1 MEDSK
6 EIIDFLF
13 LYMQMRNCHRW
24 GFIGYKSFK
33 SLITYITGIKQV
45 DVLRNIFEK
54 MVKENYFI
62 KRKINSKTDYKFV
75 FNAST

>member
-24 GFIGYKSFK
+24 GWVGYKQFK
-33 SLITYITGIKQV
+33 CLITYITGIRQV
-45 DVLRNIFEK
+45 DVLRSIFEK
-54 MVKENYFI
+54 MVKEGYFI
-62 KRKINSKTDYKFV
+62 KRKINSKTDYKFI